1 MGIVETQLMVAGILF
16 ALILLSG
23 FWVSRSG
30 RSYNAL
36 ALAVHKLIS
45 LGTVAL
51 LVVAVVRTHRSVG
64 LDLTTWAVSGVAVV
78 LFFATIATGG
88 MLSTEVRTPP
98 MVKRLH
104 HITPYLTILA
114 SGIALTRLD
123 IG

>member
-1 MGIVETQLMVAGILF
+1 MGIVQAQLMVASILF

-30 RSYNAL
+30 KPYNAL
-36 ALAVHKLIS
+36 VLAVHKLIS

-64 LDLTTWAVSGVAVV
+64 LDLTAWAISGVAVV

-88 MLSTEVRTPP
+88 MLSTEVRMPP
-98 MVKRLH
+98 TVRRLH

-114 SGIALTRLD
+114 SGIALTRLYV
-123 IG
+123 G